1 MNKSINQSVF
11 RSFLLALCISSAA
24 AAAFAQSTAF
34 TYQGRLQDGGSP
46 ATGNYDFQF
55 TLWDALSGGSQQP
68 PSSPITVSLTSV
80 PVTGGVFTVQLDFGA
95 AAFPGANRW
104 LEINVRAVGAGSFTT
119 LSPRQPIAST
129 PYAVRSASSGS
140 TDIALTATNANQL
153 GGVAANQYVLT
164 GDPRLSDSRP
174 PTAGSANYIQNST
187 TRQDSSNFNIS
198 GDGTAGGTLSGNT
211 VNSSTTLNIA
221 GNKVMSVTGDT
232 NFPTSNTFVGVG
244 SGIKTLPNS
253 NGDGG
258 FNSFYGI
265 DAGFFNTTG
274 KGNSFFGSV
283 AGQSN
288 TTGTFN
294 SFFGMQAGA
303 NTTTGSNNS
312 LFGFSAGFNNP
323 TGHDNSIFGV
333 NAGRNQ
339 TGNFNTYIGGQAGQT
354 ASGDANTFVGFNTAG
369 QGQSSQITL
378 VGYSARLGSA
388 NLTNATA
395 IGAGAVVS
403 SSNSLVLG
411 PLGTN
416 VGIGTVS
423 PSARLHVVGDTNLVG
438 NLTVSGTLN
447 ATLPTDSA
455 SYIQNT
461 SSQQASSNFNIS
473 GNGTIGGTLSGNIV
487 NAATQYNINGIRVLS
502 ISGGGVLQN
511 SNTFA
516 GIFAGNA
523 NTPGANDQTGNF
535 NSFFGSQA
543 GVNNIT
549 GWANS
554 FFGYGSG
561 ARNTVGIGNSFFG
574 EASGRGNGGSFNS
587 FFGLQAGYAGGD
599 TLGSSNSFFGYS
611 AGQSNYSGN
620 LNTMIGTAADVA
632 AGNLSNATAIGANAF
647 VSQSNCLILGSIN
660 GVNAATADTNV
671 GIGTTS
677 PNVRLEVRGNGTV
690 ASDWQQGQFRISG
703 QSNSARRL
711 SLGYDTSANVGA
723 IQSGEANV
731 QFTTLVL
738 NPQGGSVG
746 IGTAAP
752 DQKLSVNGNASKTG
766 GGSWLSFSD
775 ERLKDI
781 RGRFTPG
788 LNAVMRLQPIRYQY
802 KSDNALK
809 LKSEGEYV
817 GFSAQ
822 AVQRVIPEAV
832 TKNDQGY
839 LLVNNDPILWT
850 MLNAIKE
857 QQAQIEKQQKQ
868 IDELKKV
875 ACRSHAKARV
885 CR

>member
-1 MNKSINQSVF
+1 MNKSTNQSVF

-68 PSSPITVSLTSV
+68 PSSPITVSLMSV

-104 LEINVRAVGAGSFTT
+104 LEVNVRPVGAGSFTT

-129 PYAVRSASSGS
+129 PYALRSASAG
-140 TDIALTATNANQL
+140 TADAATNATQL
-153 GGVAANQYVLT
+153 GGMSASQYVLVS
-164 GDPRLSDSRP
+164 DSRLSDARA
-174 PTAGSANYIQNST
+174 PTAGSANYIQNT
-187 TRQDSSNFNIS
+187 TTPQAGSNFNIS

-253 NGDGG
+253 NGDGD
-258 FNSFYGI
+258 FNSFYGN

-274 KGNSFFGSV
+274 KANSFFGSV

-523 NTPGANDQTGNF
+523 NTPGANDQTGNS

-549 GWANS
+549 GSANS
-554 FFGYGSG
+554 FFGYIAG
-561 ARNTVGIGNSFFG
+561 RFTTTGIGNSFYG
-574 EASGRGNGGSFNS
+574 QGAGRSSNGN
-587 FFGLQAGYAGGD
+587 
-599 TLGSSNSFFGYS
+599 SNSFFGAS
-611 AGQSNYSGN
+611 AGGFFFTTPSAGSRNSFFGANAGLSNNSGDDNTLLGYS
-620 LNTMIGTAADVA
+620 ADVA
-632 AGNLSNATAIGANAF
+632 SDNLANATAIGANAF

-703 QSNSARRL
+703 QSNSARQL

-781 RGRFTPG
+781 RGRFAPG
-788 LNAVMRLQPIRYQY
+788 LNAVMRLQPIRYEY
-802 KSDNALK
+802 KPDNVLGI
-809 LKSEGEYV
+809 KSEGEHI

-822 AVQRVIPEAV
+822 QVQQIVPEAV
-832 TKNDQGY
+832 SKNDKGY